1 MLGKHPAID
10 YKLTLNETFFIFRL
24 CLHYY
29 IPKGSLKVVILLPWL
44 PRQLRL
50 QVCVP
55 SLCLLFHSGKHCWLA
70 RETSSLVDRT
80 WFVASPCD
88 PSPCNW
94 QIMGSNFRVSPCRHD
109 NWKAALW
116 TSNWTHLRD
125 HMESLPVSIIKF
137 PFILYPLCHNIDW

>member
-29 IPKGSLKVVILLPWL
+29 IPKGGLKVVILLPWL

-55 SLCLLFHSGKHCWLA
+55 SLCFSSIQASTADWLEKQVLLSTGPGSLLPHVILHHVTDRSWGLTLESRLA
-70 RETSSLVDRT
+70 DMIIQRRPCELPTGLTKGIT
-80 WFVASPCD
+80 WGHF
-88 PSPCNW
+88 
-94 QIMGSNFRVSPCRHD
+94 
-109 NWKAALW
+109 
-116 TSNWTHLRD
+116 
-125 HMESLPVSIIKF
+125 LPPLLKF
-137 PFILYPLCHNIDW
+137 PFISYPLCHNINW